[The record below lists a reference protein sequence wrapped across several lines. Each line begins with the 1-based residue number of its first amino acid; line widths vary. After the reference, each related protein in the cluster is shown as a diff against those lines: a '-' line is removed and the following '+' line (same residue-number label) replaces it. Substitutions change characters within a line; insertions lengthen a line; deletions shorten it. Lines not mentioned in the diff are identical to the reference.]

1 MPMTGDEMRE
11 LRAAAGYTQA
21 ELADR
26 VGLSRKTINEAE
38 TLGHHHVERRTE
50 VAVRAI
56 TLAAKAR
63 SGLRAAADRLK
74 ADGDVVEATVHE
86 QAAILLSGDFVTDET
101 TMINL
106 ALTAARLRLR
116 LEERVASRN

>member
-1 MPMTGDEMRE
+1 MPMTGIEMRE

-21 ELADR
+21 ELADK

-38 TLGHHHVERRTE
+38 ALSHHNVEKRTE

-56 TLAAKAR
+56 TLAGKAR
-63 SGLRAAADRLK
+63 SKLRSAAERLK
-74 ADGDVVEATVHE
+74 SGGDVEEATAYE
-86 QAAILLSGDFVTDET
+86 QAGILLSGDFVTDET

-116 LEERVASRN
+116 LERGGADRN